1 VVTGKARA
9 TIRHF
14 LKNLQIDEAHEL
26 GKRMLEREL
35 ESHGLKADQLD
46 PELLG
51 TVLAN
56 FKIEDLDR
64 LYVEVGLGNRPA
76 PLVVRMLL
84 PEDHPPQDD
93 PRSRR
98 RARALAPPPVPLAIR
113 GTEGMVVTFP
123 KCCYPLPGDSIVGFL
138 TAGRGIVV
146 HQQHCANV
154 ADYRSTPEKW
164 IDVQWAPN
172 VEREFSVE
180 LSLDVI
186 NRRGTLATIAAAVA
200 DADAN
205 IEDVTISERNER
217 NSNIRFVIN
226 VRDRKH
232 LADVIRTVRHVKTV
246 VRVARKKA

>member
-1 VVTGKARA
+1 
-9 TIRHF
+9 
-14 LKNLQIDEAHEL
+14 ID
-26 GKRMLEREL
+26 G
-35 ESHGLKADQLD
+35 
-46 PELLG
+46 
-51 TVLAN
+51 
-56 FKIEDLDR
+56 IER
-64 LYVEVGLGNRPA
+64 LYAEIGLGNRPA

-84 PEDHPPQDD
+84 PENIEPPSDAAAA
-93 PRSRR
+93 RR
-98 RARALAPPPVPLAIR
+98 RAAAQANPLVPLAIR

-123 KCCYPLPGDSIVGFL
+123 KCCYPLPGDSIIGFL
-138 TAGRGIVV
+138 TAGRGIVI

-154 ADYRSTPEKW
+154 TDYRSAPEKW

-200 DADAN
+200 DANAN

-217 NSNIRFVIN
+217 NTNIRFLIT